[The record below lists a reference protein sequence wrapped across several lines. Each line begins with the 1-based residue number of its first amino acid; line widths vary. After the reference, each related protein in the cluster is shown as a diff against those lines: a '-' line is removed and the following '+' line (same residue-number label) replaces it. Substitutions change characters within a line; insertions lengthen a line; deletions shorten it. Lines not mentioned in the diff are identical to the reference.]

1 MPNSPSA
8 SVNEQ
13 SALLADL
20 DEQSRRR
27 ARRDLFSFALHIS
40 PPSYQFNWHHELLYR
55 KLNEVVQGRCK
66 RLIIEMPPGHGKSEA
81 TSRNLPAFAFGL
93 NQDTRIIACSYSLDL
108 AAEMNRDVQQIMDS
122 EEYGRVFPATKLGT
136 SNIRTVSGSP
146 RRNSD
151 IFDIP
156 NGKGFYKAAG
166 IGVGIGGRR
175 FDLGLIDDPIKDRET
190 ANSPTLREAAW
201 RWYTSTFCTRQ
212 FKNSAIVITST
223 RWHEDDLIGRIKA
236 RIATGDSEPYEIL
249 TLPAIA
255 TDIRHPEDPRQPG
268 EALWPWLRPIAELE
282 QMRRLEPRDFAA
294 LQQQEPRGEGAT
306 EWPSD
311 LFGPDIWF
319 DEWPR
324 DLNLRVMSLDPSKG
338 KNAKHGD
345 YSAHVMLARCNEGY
359 LWVQA
364 DLRRE
369 PTTQIVATG
378 LALAE
383 QFQRETGGIL
393 DGFGIEANAFQELLA
408 NAYIAQSRAKGIQL
422 PIFKINNQTNKI
434 IRIRRLTSE
443 LTSRNIRFRNT
454 PGTRLLVKQLQ
465 EFPLCDHD
473 DGPDALEMA
482 RRLGIKLQ
490 KP

>member
-1 MPNSPSA
+1 M
-8 SVNEQ
+8 
-13 SALLADL
+13 
-20 DEQSRRR
+20 
-27 ARRDLFSFALHIS
+27 
-40 PPSYQFNWHHELLYR
+40 
-55 KLNEVVQGRCK
+55 
-66 RLIIEMPPGHGKSEA
+66 
-81 TSRNLPAFAFGL
+81 FGL
-93 NQDTRIIACSYSLDL
+93 NPNTRIIACSYGQSL
-108 AAEMNRDVQQIMDS
+108 AEEMNRDVQRIMDS

-136 SNIRTVSGSP
+136 SNVRTVSGSP

-156 NGKGFYKAAG
+156 GHNGFYKAAG
-166 IGVGIGGRR
+166 VGVGITGRR
-175 FDLGLIDDPIKDRET
+175 FDVGLIDDPVKDRET
-190 ANSPTLREAAW
+190 ANSPNLREAAW
-201 RWYTSTFCTRQ
+201 RWFTSTFCTRQ
-212 FKNSAIVITST
+212 AKDAAIVITST

-249 TLPAIA
+249 TLPALA
-255 TDIRHPEDPRQPG
+255 TDNRHPEDPRQPG

-306 EWPSD
+306 EWPAE
-311 LFGPDIWF
+311 LFGPEIWF
-319 DEWPR
+319 TDWPR

-338 KNAKHGD
+338 KDAKHGD
-345 YSAHVMLARCNEGY
+345 YAAHIMLARCNNGI
-359 LWVQA
+359 LWVEA

-369 PTTQIVATG
+369 PTTQIVSTG

-383 QFQRETGGIL
+383 EFQRQTGGIL

-408 NAYIAQSRAKGIQL
+408 QAYIVQSRSRGIQL
-422 PIFKINNQTNKI
+422 PIQMITNQTNKV

-443 LTSRNIRFRNT
+443 LTSKNIRFRNT

-465 EFPLCDHD
+465 EFPLGEHD

-482 RRLGIKLQ
+482 RRLGIELNNRRGRKS
-490 KP
+490 